1 MNIQTVYIFEIVDEH
16 RMLEVA
22 AQKAAQHPLKLQNV
36 CYHRQGVSC
45 NKACFTM
52 DLTEKE
58 SE

>member
-1 MNIQTVYIFEIVDEH
+1 MNIQTVYIFDIVDEH

-22 AQKAAQHPLKLQNV
+22 AQKAAEHPQKLQNV
-36 CYHRQGVSC
+36 CYHRHGDIC

-58 SE
+58 EE